1 MSKKQKKLNAKL
13 DEKQAQKQDAISQG
27 VVAQGENGNS
37 VQNTQGSQAGTQT
50 TGAQASKQ
58 SANASNAAKAAKA
71 EKAEKNGANDKN
83 KADKKNKKNDKKAKK
98 ENGGLVKKTKE
109 TVSEL
114 KKVTWPTF
122 GEVVKKTGIVIAFV
136 LIFGVFLFGI
146 NTVLGGL
153 VNLMM
158 GLPFWS

>member
-37 VQNTQGSQAGTQT
+37 VQNTQGSQAGAQT

-58 SANASNAAKAAKA
+58 SANASNAAKAA
-71 EKAEKNGANDKN
+71 KAEKNGANDKN